1 MAGLLPSRDEVLAFD
16 TRQLVGWAMSVCPV
30 SEYTDEE
37 LKQVGDELMDVV
49 VERYYPSRKTSL
61 LEPWHWSSA
70 QFSELL
76 VKPTDRFISFLLSPW
91 PDALMALVS
100 AKRLKTHTFGSF
112 KNFEFECF
120 KHPKILL
127 SHGLCRMWQL
137 YGAYLKSDNP
147 NRSIKQIEAFFEKL
161 PLVFRF
167 RHLMVF
173 MFWLFQDGELEE
185 SDLLKQEAK
194 IRGGKYERKY
204 LKEGDNLT
212 DLFYSAE
219 KVHLA
224 ILEFQPHEE
233 PTLQE
238 VERRFRKLMLKYHP
252 DRNPSPEAAEKARE
266 ITVAYDALKRIYST
280 KLT

>member
-1 MAGLLPSRDEVLAFD
+1 LG
-16 TRQLVGWAMSVCPV
+16 
-30 SEYTDEE
+30 
-37 LKQVGDELMDVV
+37 
-49 VERYYPSRKTSL
+49 
-61 LEPWHWSSA
+61 
-70 QFSELL
+70 
-76 VKPTDRFISFLLSPW
+76 KPIDRFISFLLSPW

-100 AKRLKTHTFGSF
+100 AERFKTRTLGSF
-112 KNFEFECF
+112 KNFKFVCF
-120 KHPKILL
+120 THPRIPS

-137 YGAYLKSDNP
+137 YGAYLKFYNP
-147 NRSIKQIEAFFEKL
+147 KRSVKQIEAFFEKL

-185 SDLLKQEAK
+185 NAFLLKQEAK
-194 IRGGKYERKY
+194 IHTGKYERKY

-224 ILEFQPHEE
+224 VLEFQPHEE